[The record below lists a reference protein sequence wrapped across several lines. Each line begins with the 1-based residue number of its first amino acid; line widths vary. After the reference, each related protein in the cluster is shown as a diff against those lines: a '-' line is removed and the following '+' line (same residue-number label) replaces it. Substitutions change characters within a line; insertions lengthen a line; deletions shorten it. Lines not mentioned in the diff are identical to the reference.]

1 MIWAIVIGAWLVIL
15 AVGIFGHNER
25 KEEARREGLDDL

>member
-1 MIWAIVIGAWLVIL
+1 MVWAIVGVAWLVIL

-25 KEEARREGLDDL
+25 KEEARRENQ